1 MSTVVF
7 QFGGSII
14 EPKANEVEILTE
26 TGNAVD
32 PIVKK
37 TIEKI
42 NNSSYY
48 DRLNSWLGQT
58 LQRDFPQVIF
68 TKFIYDEIM
77 IILILNLFII

>member
-1 MSTVVF
+1 MTSVVF
-7 QFGGSII
+7 QFGGSV
-14 EPKANEVEILTE
+14 EPKANEAETVTE
-26 TGNAVD
+26 TDNAVD

-58 LQRDFPQVIF
+58 LQRDFTQV
-68 TKFIYDEIM
+68 
-77 IILILNLFII
+77 NNH

>member
-1 MSTVVF
+1 MTSVVF
-7 QFGGSII
+7 QFGGSIV
-14 EPKANEVEILTE
+14 EPKTNEVETVTD

-58 LQRDFPQVIF
+58 LQRDFTQVMF
-68 TKFIYDEIM
+68 TK
-77 IILILNLFII
+77 L

>member
-1 MSTVVF
+1 MSSVVF

-14 EPKANEVEILTE
+14 EHNANEVEISTE
-26 TGNAVD
+26 TGNTVD

-58 LQRDFPQVIF
+58 LQRDFPQVTF
-68 TKFIYDEIM
+68 
-77 IILILNLFII
+77 